1 MDPGEGGGPP
11 IGDLRKRLDVSAA
24 TVRTVIQQPEPVK
37 DVIGIDT
44 LEKRIMGWRTDA
56 RNLSALVDEQLKH
69 CRALR
74 SDATVQHLVSLTQDS
89 PEEALQKQCKN
100 TLLVV
105 KADIR
110 ALHDYDLSCMEK
122 AKAAEAGDA
131 GNTMDKERNRRI
143 KEMEEVL
150 QQVRVGST
158 EGVEFGT
165 ILRLI
170 EKKQALGATILKS
183 LIKEKQALDLEF
195 GVASDE
201 IQTEQNAADDGG
213 AFGDAQS
220 TEHCCNETRLFLQ
233 LCEQFKVLT
242 HVVSSLLSVK
252 SSAQHKL
259 LRIVERLEGDN
270 SRLNSE
276 LALGKKASEE
286 LQRNYDELINPELK
300 TSLQSRQRMKLEEQE
315 FTIRRI
321 TSQCE
326 ELQRENNR
334 LLIENGRLTDLVSSL
349 EVALAELKTR
359 AEREMDYLGPRVQEM
374 ESRTESL
381 AGLVE
386 QLMLDMDLMT
396 GLVRKYNVDM
406 ATLSEANSSQEEA
419 HASNEQ
425 LQRQMQEHID
435 SLEKLLV
442 KRDKI
447 SRVAMAARRQAQ
459 KQCADLSTK
468 VDELNNEH
476 QTSAD
481 ELDSRRSQATNDRKM
496 IANLTHEKLELEEK
510 LAAMTARAESTQTS
524 LDRRTSEFDALNRRF
539 TAMFADGMTKERK
552 VDFERLQLQL
562 TEAMGDNSKQERKIQ
577 ELEQKIFELEL
588 TIGMT

>member
-1 MDPGEGGGPP
+1 M
-11 IGDLRKRLDVSAA
+11 
-24 TVRTVIQQPEPVK
+24 
-37 DVIGIDT
+37 
-44 LEKRIMGWRTDA
+44 
-56 RNLSALVDEQLKH
+56 H
-69 CRALR
+69 C
-74 SDATVQHLVSLTQDS
+74 DQ
-89 PEEALQKQCKN
+89 
-100 TLLVV
+100 
-105 KADIR
+105 
-110 ALHDYDLSCMEK
+110 
-122 AKAAEAGDA
+122 
-131 GNTMDKERNRRI
+131 DKERNRRI

-419 HASNEQ
+419 HASNER

-468 VDELNNEH
+468 LDELNNEH